1 MPTPF
6 THLAYGQR
14 LIADAALPAALRDLI
29 RAHYPAFLLGSIAP
43 DGHHLCR
50 LGREQTHFYAYE
62 RPMDEHPYRVMLQR
76 YPALSQVDGAARAF
90 TLGYIAHLAL
100 DEIWAV
106 QMLRPHFVERAWGD
120 RHLRFLMLH
129 AVLIAMDER
138 DRVVLSPETVSA
150 LGAADPRGWSP
161 FMSDAALADWRRIIH
176 RQIAPGGTSETYAV
190 IAPRVGL
197 TVGEI
202 AALMADQA
210 RLERDLWANIPR
222 ALLAEVEA
230 AMYAAAREQMMRY

>member
-6 THLAYGQR
+6 THLACAQR
-14 LIADAALPAALRDLI
+14 LITDEALPAALRAFID
-29 RAHYPAFLLGSIAP
+29 AHYPAFLLGSVAA
-43 DGHHLCR
+43 DGHHLCGLR
-50 LGREQTHFYAYE
+50 REETHFYAYE
-62 RPMDEHPYRVMLQR
+62 RPMEDHPYRVMLAR
-76 YPALSQVDGAARAF
+76 YPVLGQAEGAARAF

-106 QMLRPHFVERAWGD
+106 RMLRPHFVERNWGD
-120 RHLRFLMLH
+120 RHIRFLMLH
-129 AVLIAMDER
+129 AILIVMDER
-138 DRVVLSPETVSA
+138 DQALLSPETVAA
-150 LGAADPRGWSP
+150 LGQADPRGWSP
-161 FMSDAALADWRRIIH
+161 FMDDAALAEWRTIIH

-197 TVGEI
+197 TVGQI

-222 ALLAEVEA
+222 TLLAEVEA
-230 AMYAAAREQMMRY
+230 EMYAAARDHLLAY